1 MKMRK
6 STHLWREEDH
16 PRDEE
21 GKFCKSN
28 HLGEKINDR
37 NVAERTKYIEY
48 KANRELINSE
58 EYRKKFEIE
67 FVPKKVQNTLCKV
80 AREIIKK
87 NDGTK
92 FESYAH
98 IDSLG
103 NIIKTE
109 RLGEFGGVV
118 DIDCLNDCPDNS
130 IYTIHNHPGSSSS
143 SLDDIK
149 FLLTS
154 SKICAM
160 IITGHQGNVY
170 AIHRRKGETLSD
182 FYKIYSITNVCIEE
196 ERVMQTLKKMGI
208 EIKEM

>member
-143 SLDDIK
+143 SLDDIE

-160 IITGHQGNVY
+160 LIVGHKGNVY
-170 AIHRRKGETLSD
+170 VLQKTQGTTPYLFVNAYG
-182 FYKIYSITNVCIEE
+182 
-196 ERVMQTLKKMGI
+196 RVKADTKENRILLALKEIGTI
-208 EIKEM
+208 IKEV